1 MINKLTLEKNILK
14 KLDSSDKN
22 EKMYILAQ
30 LTQIENQKII
40 EKIISLLDDDDIMI
54 RGEVFS
60 TLILNENDI
69 STKLIHSLKFTAIM
83 EIL

>member
-22 EKMYILAQ
+22 EKMSILSQ

-60 TLILNENDI
+60 TLVLNKNEFYN
-69 STKLIHSLKFTAIM
+69 K
-83 EIL
+83 